1 LTSSPYSLTTG
12 DQVIVKVIA
21 TNVKGDSV
29 ISDSGTGATVIT
41 KPDAPINL
49 SETLS
54 ERTVTTIG
62 IQWNIGAQNGG
73 ASVEEYRINIAE

>member
-1 LTSSPYSLTTG
+1 MTSSPYSLTTG

-49 SETLS
+49 SENLS